1 MSIEA
6 GNGGCETQ
14 DLEGSL
20 AIPTWQQ
27 MGEQQQVVHVVFDMH
42 DDILGKHTIPR
53 SMSRLVKRR

>member
-20 AIPTWQQ
+20 AIPTWQEI
-27 MGEQQQVVHVVFDMH
+27 GEHVVNVVFEM
-42 DDILGKHTIPR
+42 DDYIQGNRSISS
-53 SMSRLVKRR
+53 SMSRLVKRG